1 MSFIKSQKTGRRI
14 AVKGDVWTL
23 AYELWL
29 WMGVWLVPFCFSSLY
44 WVLSLN
50 SLASKYLYKFST
62 WGLLDT
68 SEATPGF
75 SITTMY
81 FFSVICRT
89 LEVGYQWTPWSQYNL
104 GDPLV
109 RHDWFGKRYY
119 CATSRR
125 WPGGS
130 TSESDK
136 DPVTASQ
143 LTIRSTQLERKAWL
157 YYWSGGGSSGGFGID
172 EQKRWTSVRVIDET
186 KCEVSKTR
194 SYYGAVYA

>member
-14 AVKGDVWTL
+14 AVNGEVWTL

-29 WMGVWLVPFCFSSLY
+29 WMGVWLVPFRFLPLN

-62 WGLLDT
+62 WGSLLGP
-68 SEATPGF
+68 SEGTPGF
-75 SITTMY
+75 GIRTMY
-81 FFSVICRT
+81 FFNLICRT
-89 LEVGYQWTPWSQYNL
+89 LEVGCQWTPWRQHNL
-104 GDPLV
+104 GDPLA

-130 TSESDK
+130 TSESGK
-136 DPVTASQ
+136 DPVTRSRITMMEYRA
-143 LTIRSTQLERKAWL
+143 LTKGVNLQRLERWRATVR
-157 YYWSGGGSSGGFGID
+157 
-172 EQKRWTSVRVIDET
+172 KRRVVQFCCVE
-186 KCEVSKTR
+186 CEVSNPSCNCTM
-194 SYYGAVYA
+194 